1 MEMRQGRRRAS
12 SGRANSSRTF
22 RRRSSTTLFD
32 DIYTLTDQNAFVL
45 PFSSKLPVSEIAKL
59 AEGVRVGVQSFTPSQ
74 RAIPLGELSRVK
86 DSPSQTAE
94 VLETMLR
101 RWISPHED
109 VPFHEIYYFQG
120 LKDLIKVGVAHFS
133 SLPTPGL
140 MLLALPSR
148 FSAPLLSKRFR
159 RAYSLLRRTSASLRA
174 IQQTRLPYPTR
185 PSSSC
190 ATSSRAR

>member
-22 RRRSSTTLFD
+22 RRRSPTTSHS
-32 DIYTLTDQNAFVL
+32 LTDRNAYVL

-59 AEGVRVGVQSFTPSQ
+59 AESVRVGVQSFTPSQ
-74 RAIPLGELSRVK
+74 RATPLGELTRVK

-120 LKDLIKVGVAHFS
+120 LKDLIKVGVARFPS
-133 SLPTPGL
+133 PLTPGL

-148 FSAPLLSKRFR
+148 SSAPLLSKRSR
-159 RAYSLLRRTSASLRA
+159 LAYSRLRRTSANPRA

-190 ATSSRAR
+190 ATLSRAR